1 MILYNISLSS
11 SQSAGFP
18 NKVTV
23 SCCNTSSVNVLACH
37 AESSTSLDL
46 VSMIIKCGISL
57 GFYELEKAPSYS
69 WFAKGYVC
77 NAFWQMLFIKC
88 FLHPLIRVYTLVHYI
103 NWFLNVKTDIYA
115 WNKSHLTVIYS
126 FLHCYVKLANILLRN
141 FSSVPMRDIGL

>member
-1 MILYNISLSS
+1 MKNSLNSNLDKMILYNISLSS

-77 NAFWQMLFIKC
+77 NAF
-88 FLHPLIRVYTLVHYI
+88 
-103 NWFLNVKTDIYA
+103 
-115 WNKSHLTVIYS
+115 
-126 FLHCYVKLANILLRN
+126 
-141 FSSVPMRDIGL
+141 